1 LTPIGSCDIFHL
13 ASERRLFYARV
24 THGKIPLNQP
34 FKPPILGR
42 PRVALLDD
50 PKALTSVDWN
60 NIHMFLQW
68 FWIYFPIVVTFAIT
82 LLTAHALIPSLV
94 ITGHLPESTQKLRI
108 PLTGFAVLLF
118 AAGVVILILGINAT
132 LDVRNVW
139 DRFLI

>member
-1 LTPIGSCDIFHL
+1 
-13 ASERRLFYARV
+13 
-24 THGKIPLNQP
+24 
-34 FKPPILGR
+34 
-42 PRVALLDD
+42 
-50 PKALTSVDWN
+50 
-60 NIHMFLQW
+60 MFLQW
-68 FWIYFPIVVTFAIT
+68 FWIYFPIVVTFGIT

-94 ITGHLPESTQKLRI
+94 STGHLPESTQKLRI

>member
-1 LTPIGSCDIFHL
+1 
-13 ASERRLFYARV
+13 
-24 THGKIPLNQP
+24 
-34 FKPPILGR
+34 
-42 PRVALLDD
+42 
-50 PKALTSVDWN
+50 
-60 NIHMFLQW
+60 MFLQW
-68 FWIYFPIVVTFAIT
+68 FWIYFPIVVTFGIP

-94 ITGHLPESTQKLRI
+94 STGHLPESTQKLRI